1 MQYGKNNLKVYMML
15 NSELEAVVKNQTTD
29 LGDIPEMLSSI
40 YIILLLLLRLVL
52 KNRQYITFS

>member
-1 MQYGKNNLKVYMML
+1 MML
-15 NSELEAVVKNQTTD
+15 NSELEAVVKNQTID

-52 KNRQYITFS
+52 KNRLYITFS

>member
-15 NSELEAVVKNQTTD
+15 NSELEAVVKNQTID

>member
-1 MQYGKNNLKVYMML
+1 MML
-15 NSELEAVVKNQTTD
+15 NSELEAVVKYQTTD

>member
-15 NSELEAVVKNQTTD
+15 NSELEAVVKNQTIV

>member
-15 NSELEAVVKNQTTD
+15 NSELEAVVKNQTRD